1 MIPADVEK
9 FIARKFRSADRENAV
24 ALLEAAALHDGTAP
38 SPRLLRCAAVASDG
52 SIERLRMDQ
61 KIEPLN
67 PQDIADLG
75 AKRNGTSNFRSTI
88 IAYLCPACGANVALK
103 IDRSIELP
111 ADDYDEYSVAV
122 VRCQACRFRGVTTC
136 GESRRGALDSES
148 VDYRCHQLAD
158 ADLERLATS
167 VEECPAPPNRNCLCR
182 SHPLLSQTDSKG
194 LGLIAQVLKSF
205 PMKDVP

>member
-9 FIARKFRSADRENAV
+9 FIARKFRSADQENAV

-67 PQDIADLG
+67 PQDIADL
-75 AKRNGTSNFRSTI
+75 
-88 IAYLCPACGANVALK
+88 
-103 IDRSIELP
+103 
-111 ADDYDEYSVAV
+111 
-122 VRCQACRFRGVTTC
+122 
-136 GESRRGALDSES
+136 
-148 VDYRCHQLAD
+148 
-158 ADLERLATS
+158 ERLATS

-182 SHPLLSQTDSKG
+182 SHPLLLQTDSKG